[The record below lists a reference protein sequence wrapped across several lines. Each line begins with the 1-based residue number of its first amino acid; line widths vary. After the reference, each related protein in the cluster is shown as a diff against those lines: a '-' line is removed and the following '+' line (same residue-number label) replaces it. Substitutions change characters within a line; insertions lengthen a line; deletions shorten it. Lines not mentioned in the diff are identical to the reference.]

1 MASSEKLKDTIK
13 QAGAV
18 LEDDEK
24 FQEQL
29 GAVQTELDNIRKR
42 EVLEQA
48 LKAVD
53 EEKYDD
59 VEELIAGL
67 QTGAPDDDDLPF

>member
-1 MASSEKLKDTIK
+1 MANSEKLKDTIK
-13 QAGAV
+13 QAAAV

-29 GAVQTELDNIRKR
+29 RAIQTELDYVRKR

-48 LKAVD
+48 LKAAD
-53 EEKYDD
+53 EGEYDD
-59 VEELIAGL
+59 VEELIAEL
-67 QTGAPDDDDLPF
+67 QTRAPDDDDLPF